1 MKDSEF
7 IELLNLYLDHEISP
21 EKAALLE
28 AEVTRDPAR
37 RMLYRQ
43 YCQMQKACV
52 VLAGQFTAAE
62 AAPKAGLLS
71 ARPARRSQAGLWATG
86 LVAAAACAAIA
97 LLPRPRPAGI
107 PASATP
113 ALAGRG
119 EERSRP
125 TSRSDRAGFV
135 ANFQPVFQAT
145 APSAA
150 APAGQFAWIQQVQ
163 MTPIGNLTATPLF
176 LDTKPVLDLNHPDSE
191 HSLGA
196 GPEEKAAFQ
205 FQR

>member
-7 IELLNLYLDHEISP
+7 IELLNLYLDHEIGP

-52 VLAGQFTAAE
+52 VLAGQFTADE
-62 AAPKAGLLS
+62 TAPKTDIFS
-71 ARPARRSQAGLWATG
+71 ARPARRSQPGLWAAG
-86 LVAAAACAAIA
+86 FVAAAACAAIA
-97 LLPRPRPAGI
+97 LLSRPQPAGL
-107 PASATP
+107 PAPAAP
-113 ALAGRG
+113 ALA
-119 EERSRP
+119 
-125 TSRSDRAGFV
+125 AV
-135 ANFQPVFQAT
+135 AKSVPAEVAPAAPAFADFQPVFQTRAI
-145 APSAA
+145 AA

-163 MTPIGNLTATPLF
+163 MSPIGNLTATPLF
-176 LDTKPVLDLNHPDSE
+176 LDAKPVLDLNHPDAE
-191 HSLGA
+191 HAAGA